1 MSFGSELISVKRWKD
16 VKGMIFPIFPSES
29 EGEKGQRPA
38 EVTID
43 PDNTPTPIPLNLK
56 KVIEQHEF
64 VLAYKMIQDSV
75 RDGENLD
82 AEIQLFVNACQSEQE
97 YKRAVAA
104 MNLLSENVSDNEAFY
119 RDTVQWFYEHDK
131 EDLIRQII
139 ADLRNHGAEGVVL
152 ADEIS
157 LGYTNINSNEEEKN
171 EN

>member
-1 MSFGSELISVKRWKD
+1 M
-16 VKGMIFPIFPSES
+16 
-29 EGEKGQRPA
+29 
-38 EVTID
+38 
-43 PDNTPTPIPLNLK
+43 K

-82 AEIQLFVNACQSEQE
+82 TEIQLFVNACQSEQE

-104 MNLLSENVSDNEAFY
+104 MNLLSENVSDNESFY
-119 RDTVQWFYEHDK
+119 KDTVQWFYEHDK
-131 EDLIRQII
+131 NDLIRQILV
-139 ADLRNHGAEGVVL
+139 DLRNHGAEGVVL